1 MRTEASLDQQ
11 RRRYAEAVTR
21 AAGVSDPR
29 IEHVFASIPREA
41 FLPPPPWTTIS
52 AGVAVQTSDVA
63 AIYDNVLVALA
74 RAEGINN
81 GEPALHA
88 AWLALVNPQAGERA
102 IHVGAGTGY
111 YTAML
116 ASLVSPN
123 GEVDAYE
130 IHEVLARDAGQNLK
144 SCANVKIHAGTAL
157 ARDLPPADVIYVNAG
172 VVAPD
177 AGWLRALRPGGRLIF
192 PWQPVA
198 HWGTAMLVTRRPGGF
213 SAKPVM
219 SVGVIA
225 CSGEKHHRRA
235 DQPVPHAEI
244 KTRSVWL
251 ATDRKPDHTAT
262 AVYED
267 VWFSTEGVE

>member
-1 MRTEASLDQQ
+1 MGTEASVETL
-11 RRRYAEAVTR
+11 RRRYAETVTR
-21 AAGVSDPR
+21 AAGTDDPR
-29 IEHVFASIPREA
+29 IAEAFATIPRED

-52 AGVAVQTSDVA
+52 AGAAVQTSDIA
-63 AIYDNVLVALA
+63 AIYDNVLVALD
-74 RAEGINN
+74 RAHGINN

-88 AWLALVNPQAGERA
+88 AWFALVDPRPGERA

-116 ASLVSPN
+116 ASLVAPE

-130 IHEVLARDAGQNLK
+130 IQEPLAEQARNNLARYP
-144 SCANVKIHAGTAL
+144 NVRVHAGTAL

-177 AGWLRALRPGGRLIF
+177 AGWLRALDPGGRLIF
-192 PWQPVA
+192 PWQPAA
-198 HWGTAMLVTRRPGGF
+198 HWGTAMLVTRLPGGF
-213 SAKPVM
+213 RAKPVM
-219 SVGVIA
+219 SVGFIA
-225 CSGEKHHRRA
+225 CSGEKRRRTA
-235 DQPVPHAEI
+235 KPVPHAEI

-251 ATDRKPDHTAT
+251 TADRKPDHTAT

-267 VWFSTEGVE
+267 VWFSGEGVE